1 MAIARRLEDLTA
13 ADTSR
18 FGGKAVQCGVLLQA
32 GFPVPEGI
40 AIAFEAGDE
49 AHLPE
54 DARVWTAARPSMRFA
69 VRSSAADEDGAGNSF
84 AGIHESVLDVG
95 AAAIEEAIA
104 TCVASMSSDRA
115 RAYREARGLDAG
127 VVRASGAPPPEGAPE
142 ARTTPMPRGAAV
154 LIQRMIEPLRAGVA
168 FTADPINGDRD
179 TIVINAAAGRG
190 EAVVSGTVAPEET
203 RVRKSEAREPL
214 AKLMLRVEEH
224 YGAPQDVE
232 WCDDGACIWIVQSR
246 PITSMPNRMADG
258 GWQMAGEDAIRH
270 LPSAIQD
277 GIEWSRANLR
287 EVLPDLPA
295 PGVAEMLQDMISTAY
310 ARSFGTLLDP
320 KLGPLERIIC
330 GRPYFNITQFRR
342 IAQITGQSEAA
353 MLRSIGHAGDFTPEE
368 EKRSKIRLRN
378 LLPVARPLLYT
389 AWHQLRIRS
398 TVPKRVDELRAIHA
412 RYRAMDAGAATDDE
426 LLQRL
431 RDWRDIS
438 YDYIFPSFMLAGV
451 MTFER
456 IVCDLCAKRGVDGDR
471 VLHTWLSAG
480 ERSVSSQQGMD
491 VLRVARGEL
500 TLDAFLE
507 RYGHRGIYETDW
519 SLPRFAEDP
528 TPILDAVRAH
538 QAAGDIPDPEEIAR
552 KQNEVWD
559 RLRRDVK
566 PGWRLNWLLLRIKW
580 MYLWRERYR
589 SELIRV
595 IAVLRAWHLELAR
608 RFIARGWLDDVDQYF
623 ALTLDELAS
632 DPSTYRPVASEKLRL
647 RAEWAK
653 IEMPL
658 LIGGGRAILPVRE
671 TVQGQAGLPVLH
683 GHCISAGFIEAPVCV
698 VAHPSDITRFPRG
711 AILVTAATDPS
722 WTPLFTLASGVI
734 VEVGGT
740 LSHAAT
746 VAREMGLPALA
757 NVRDA
762 TKVLRDGM
770 RVRLD
775 ATNGYAAIV

>member
-1 MAIARRLEDLTA
+1 VAITRRLEELTA
-13 ADTSR
+13 ADASR

-40 AIAFEAGDE
+40 AVAFEAGDE

-54 DARVWTAARPSMRFA
+54 DARVWIAARPSMRFA
-69 VRSSAADEDGAGNSF
+69 VRSSAADEDGTGNSF

-95 AAAIEEAIA
+95 ADGIEDAIA

-115 RAYREARGLDAG
+115 RAYREARGLDAN
-127 VVRASGAPPPEGAPE
+127 
-142 ARTTPMPRGAAV
+142 RGAAV
-154 LIQRMIEPLRAGVA
+154 LIQRMIEPRRAGVA
-168 FTADPINGDRD
+168 FTADPINGERG

-203 RVRKSEAREPL
+203 RVRKSEACDPL
-214 AKLMLRVEEH
+214 AKLMLRVEEY
-224 YGAPQDVE
+224 YGVPQDVE

-246 PITSMPNRMADG
+246 PITSLGDN
-258 GWQMAGEDAIRH
+258 
-270 LPSAIQD
+270 
-277 GIEWSRANLR
+277 IEWSRANLR

-295 PGVAEMLQDMISTAY
+295 PGVVETLLDMVSTAY

-320 KLGPLERIIC
+320 KLGPLQRIIC

-342 IAQITGQSEAA
+342 IAKIIGQSEAA
-353 MLRSIGHAGDFTPEE
+353 MLRSIGHAGDFTPDE
-368 EKRSKIRLRN
+368 EKPSKIRLRN
-378 LLPVARPLLYT
+378 LLSVARPLLYT
-389 AWHQLRIRS
+389 SWHQLIIRK
-398 TVPKRVDELRAIHA
+398 TVPRRVAELRAMHD
-412 RYRAMDAGAATDDE
+412 RFRALDVASATNEE
-426 LLQRL
+426 LLRRL
-431 RDWRDIS
+431 RDWREVS

-456 IVCDLCAKRGVDGDR
+456 MARDLCDDR
-471 VLHTWLSAG
+471 VLQTWLSAG
-480 ERSVSSQQGMD
+480 ERSVSSQQGLD
-491 VLRVARGEL
+491 VLRIARGEM

-507 RYGHRGIYETDW
+507 LYGHRGIYETDW

-528 TPILDAVRAH
+528 TPILEAVRAH
-538 QAAGDIPDPEEIAR
+538 QAAGDIPDPDAIVR
-552 KQNEVWD
+552 KQQEAWD
-559 RLRRDVK
+559 QLRREVK
-566 PGWRLNWLLLRIKW
+566 PGWVLNWLLRRIKW

-595 IAVLRAWHLELAR
+595 IAVLRVWHLELAR
-608 RFIARGWLDDVDQYF
+608 RFVQRGWLDDVEQYF
-623 ALTLDELAS
+623 ALTLDELAR

-658 LIGGGRAILPVRE
+658 LLGSGRPARLRWADG
-671 TVQGQAGLPVLH
+671 TSALQ
-683 GHCISAGFIEAPVCV
+683 GHCISAGFVEAQICV
-698 VAHPSDITRFPRG
+698 VAHPSEIARFPRG

-762 TKVLRDGM
+762 TRILKDGM
-770 RVRLD
+770 CVRLD